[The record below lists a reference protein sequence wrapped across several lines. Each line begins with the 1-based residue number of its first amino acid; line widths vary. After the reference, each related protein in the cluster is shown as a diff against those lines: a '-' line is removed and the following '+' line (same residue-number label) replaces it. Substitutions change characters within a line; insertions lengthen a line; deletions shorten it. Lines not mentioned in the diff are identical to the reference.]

1 MPQVGNKKF
10 PYTAKGKAAAKKAT
24 AKRPAAKKTAPAK
37 KAAAKK
43 TGGNTGSSNA
53 AEDRA
58 NTKRYMSKK
67 TSENDFR
74 KGEYYES
81 WDGPVRGGKKTA
93 TDARKRDA
101 KYGKLSGPTTVE
113 GGQRPS
119 RISQRQQTQSVVT
132 SSKGN
137 KYVITR
143 EKTKR
148 RLLPDSNSKPR
159 VEPYNKPKRP
169 PKRIK

>member
-1 MPQVGNKKF
+1 MPTYPKPPVR
-10 PYTAKGKAAAKKAT
+10 KGASA
-24 AKRPAAKKTAPAK
+24 AKRPAVK
-37 KAAAKK
+37 KAAVKKAVAKK

-58 NTKRYMSKK
+58 NTKRYMSKE
-67 TSENDFR
+67 TSQNDFR
-74 KGEYYES
+74 KGKYYES

-113 GGQRPS
+113 GGQKPS
-119 RISQRQQTQSVVT
+119 RISQRQETQSVVT
-132 SSKGN
+132 SSRGN

-169 PKRIK
+169 PKRSK